1 MRESESQCVILSGGE
16 RVKVYIVR
24 GEGVREAQIHGVMES
39 CYQGFMKSHK

>member
-39 CYQGFMKSHK
+39 WSHGVMES